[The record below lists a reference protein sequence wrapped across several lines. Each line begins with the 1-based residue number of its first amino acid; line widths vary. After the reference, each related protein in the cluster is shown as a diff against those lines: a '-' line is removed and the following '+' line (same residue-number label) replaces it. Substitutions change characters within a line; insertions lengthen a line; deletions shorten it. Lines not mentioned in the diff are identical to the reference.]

1 LNAIIGGT
9 GVGLFAAAVL
19 MVNNIRDRET
29 DILAKKR
36 TLAVKLGSR
45 AGKWLFYFMI
55 WMPLALAVPV
65 ALIYPAVIFS
75 LAALLLVAPTTLI
88 VAAAKT
94 AKELILAL
102 KLTSFAALSYAAFF
116 ALGLAAP
123 AL

>member
-1 LNAIIGGT
+1 
-9 GVGLFAAAVL
+9 
-19 MVNNIRDRET
+19 
-29 DILAKKR
+29 
-36 TLAVKLGSR
+36 
-45 AGKWLFYFMI
+45 MI

-102 KLTSFAALSYAAFF
+102 KLTSFAALTYSAFF